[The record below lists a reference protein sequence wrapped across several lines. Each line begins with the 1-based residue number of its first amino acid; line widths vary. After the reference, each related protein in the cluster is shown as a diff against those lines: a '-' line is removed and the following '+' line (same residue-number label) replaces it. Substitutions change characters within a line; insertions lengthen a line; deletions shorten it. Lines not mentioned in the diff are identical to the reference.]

1 MFLECLFLDPTC
13 WPSLPGTSRR
23 LRTSSMSCGAKFTE
37 ALFLGLTDG
46 GKSPGGNHRNMTHIW
61 DFYGIP
67 MGFLKDFYDLP
78 IWDFYEY
85 RIFFFHMGQLATQ
98 SWLNLG
104 LVKPQACL
112 CTLTVVATNWLA
124 GRKTCP
130 RAALMVSR
138 TLFHESIEFHH
149 RNGTIEISH
158 IDSTPNSSGWL
169 WLSRLNDKCDGK
181 YV

>member
-1 MFLECLFLDPTC
+1 MLAL
-13 WPSLPGTSRR
+13 TSRYITTPANLFHV
-23 LRTSSMSCGAKFTE
+23 LRRQVHRSFV
-37 ALFLGLTDG
+37 LGPHWWWEKPW
-46 GKSPGGNHRNMTHIW
+46 GKPSEHDPH
-61 DFYGIP
+61 
-67 MGFLKDFYDLP
+67 MGFL
-78 IWDFYEY
+78 WDSYGISKGFLWSPYMGFLWISY
-85 RIFFFHMGQLATQ
+85 FFFHMGQLATQ

>member
-1 MFLECLFLDPTC
+1 MFLEYLFLDPTC

-85 RIFFFHMGQLATQ
+85 RIFFSTWDSWLPSLGWIWG
-98 SWLNLG
+98 WLNLKHVCVHWQWWQPIDWPG
-104 LVKPQACL
+104 ENMPPSGPHGFPHFVPWINWIPPSKWYNWNQPYWLHPQFE
-112 CTLTVVATNWLA
+112 WMIMIIPIK
-124 GRKTCP
+124 R
-130 RAALMVSR
+130 
-138 TLFHESIEFHH
+138 
-149 RNGTIEISH
+149 
-158 IDSTPNSSGWL
+158 
-169 WLSRLNDKCDGK
+169 
-181 YV
+181 